1 MLPFVNGW
9 YRDLRGAGASGNASV
24 CTCTRANAARLRRMD
39 LLDLD
44 PVRRLAFP
52 QRVLALAGGR
62 VTLWTMCP
70 ETP

>member
-9 YRDLRGAGASGNASV
+9 SRDLRGAGASV
-24 CTCTRANAARLRRMD
+24 CTCTRASAARLRRMD